1 LLLVLAQLKKTYGIP
16 TANFI
21 GHSDIAPTR
30 KNDPNPTF
38 PWKKLADN
46 GYGFWYDESLLA
58 DTLSPDSTAMIS
70 LPGHLPVP
78 DSIVVLDSTTLNNGF
93 PANFNPQEAL
103 RIIGYDIKDLDAA
116 IRAFKHH
123 FIQRDINA
131 TLTDSDKR
139 VLYHLYQKYL

>member
-1 LLLVLAQLKKTYGIP
+1 
-16 TANFI
+16 
-21 GHSDIAPTR
+21 
-30 KNDPNPTF
+30 
-38 PWKKLADN
+38 
-46 GYGFWYDESLLA
+46 
-58 DTLSPDSTAMIS
+58 MI
-70 LPGHLPVP
+70 
-78 DSIVVLDSTTLNNGF
+78 LDSTTRNDGI

-131 TLTDSDKR
+131 TLTERDKI